1 MSLLHLQRW
10 RSTARFLQL
19 AVKYGTQGCC
29 AVLLFHAYIGEA
41 SVSIGPSMLP
51 TFNVAHDLVF
61 FEKLSIRWRPL
72 QLGDVVVCVSPR
84 NPARPICK
92 RVLGLPGDTV
102 YVDPTVPGGAKPVT
116 IPPGHIWLQGDNYNN
131 STDSRKYGPV
141 PIGLL
146 RGRVFG
152 VWKEWFHWEWI
163 KSGFVEDERSSQAV
177 DLHIPID

>member
-1 MSLLHLQRW
+1 M
-10 RSTARFLQL
+10 
-19 AVKYGTQGCC
+19 
-29 AVLLFHAYIGEA
+29 LLFQAYIGEA

-61 FEKLSIRWRPL
+61 FEKLSIRWRPP

-102 YVDPTVPGGAKPVT
+102 YVDPTVPEGARAIT
-116 IPPGHIWLQGDNYNN
+116 IPPGHVWLQGDNYNN
-131 STDSRKYGPV
+131 STDSRRYGPV

-146 RGRVFG
+146 RGRVLG
-152 VWKEWFHWEWI
+152 VWKDWFHWEWI
-163 KSGFVEDERSSQAV
+163 KPGFVKEEQASQAV
-177 DLHIPID
+177 DVLVAVD